1 MARPLDE
8 KSGPPE
14 RRYVVR
20 REHRVHMEKTQTRR
34 LNRWQDTRGSLFGLK
49 LFLIVTA
56 ALLSWS
62 AFAEV
67 AAMTPGD
74 SPKESSAAESV
85 PAGVPGPAANP
96 SDPVGGSTLSG
107 EATASPTASPRAQ
120 ISDVASAVGP
130 LPDALS
136 PWGMFVHAD
145 VVVKAVIIGLAL
157 ASIATWTVL
166 LVKTIQLRAA
176 KRGARRALVIL
187 LSARSFLDGAGHFTG
202 QRTAVA
208 RLLAAAED
216 EVDKSR
222 GLSAEGIKERVAWQ
236 LERIEVAAGQHIGR
250 GMGILAT
257 VGAIAPFVGLFGT
270 VWGIMNSF
278 IGISRA
284 HTTNLAI
291 VAPGIAE
298 ALLATAFGLAAAIPA
313 VVIYN
318 VFARSTGSYRAV
330 LSDASVAILRLLS
343 RDLER
348 GALPLNARRE
358 PHAADAPALSIVESA
373 E

>member
-1 MARPLDE
+1 
-8 KSGPPE
+8 
-14 RRYVVR
+14 
-20 REHRVHMEKTQTRR
+20 MEEAQTRR
-34 LNRWQDTRGSLFGLK
+34 LDRWQDTRRGSLFGSK
-49 LFLIVTA
+49 LFLIA
-56 ALLSWS
+56 AALLLSWS

-67 AAMTPGD
+67 APATPGD
-74 SPKESSAAESV
+74 SPKESGAAVSV
-85 PAGVPGPAANP
+85 PTGAPGPAANP
-96 SDPVGGSTLSG
+96 SDPVGSSTPPG
-107 EATASPTASPRAQ
+107 EATASPPASPRAQ

-136 PWGMFVHAD
+136 PWGMFLHAD
-145 VVVKAVIIGLAL
+145 VVVKAVIIGLVL
-157 ASIATWTVL
+157 ASVATWTVL

-176 KRGARRALVIL
+176 KRGARRALVVL
-187 LSARSFLDGAGHFTG
+187 LSARSFLDGARHFTG

-318 VFARSTGSYRAV
+318 AFARSTGSYRAV

-348 GALPLNARRE
+348 DALPLNARRE

>member
-1 MARPLDE
+1 LTGNQVHRIGVRIAREEWRQHMVDAQARQV
-8 KSGPPE
+8 E
-14 RRYVVR
+14 RR
-20 REHRVHMEKTQTRR
+20 
-34 LNRWQDTRGSLFGLK
+34 RWAQRGSLFEL
-49 LFLIVTA
+49 LLIVVA

-62 AFAEV
+62 AFAEGAPPTAEV
-67 AAMTPGD
+67 PLSQSSTAA
-74 SPKESSAAESV
+74 SAPAGSVV
-85 PAGVPGPAANP
+85 PAASRADSAGSSTQSGAAIASSPVP
-96 SDPVGGSTLSG
+96 
-107 EATASPTASPRAQ
+107 PRAQ
-120 ISDVASAVGP
+120 VTEMTSAGGT

-145 VVVKAVIIGLAL
+145 VVVKAVIIGLTL
-157 ASIATWTVL
+157 ASVATWTVL

-176 KRGARRALVIL
+176 RREARRALVIL
-187 LSARSFLDGAGHFTG
+187 LSARSFLDAARHFAG
-202 QRTAVA
+202 QRKAVA
-208 RLLAAAED
+208 LLLATAED

-222 GLSAEGIKERVAWQ
+222 GLAAEGIKERLAWQ
-236 LERIEVAAGQHIGR
+236 LERIEVAAGHHIGR
-250 GMGILAT
+250 GMGTLAT

-318 VFARSTGSYRAV
+318 AFARSTGSYRAV

-343 RDLER
+343 RDLDR
-348 GALPLNARRE
+348 SALAPEFRRE
-358 PHAADAPALSIVESA
+358 PHTADAPTLSIVESA